1 MKRFV
6 QATILFSALHYV
18 AILSLEGLIFLL
30 AHLPTRLIHLDNLI
44 LALTGLEK
52 ILIFPRVFLRRLWWS
67 EITPGFLNLI
77 LLIVNSLIWGTVL
90 AAWRIYYLR
99 HQKN

>member
-6 QATILFSALHYV
+6 QAAILFSALHYV
-18 AILSLEGLIFLL
+18 VILSLEGLIFLG
-30 AHLPTRLIHLDNLI
+30 AHLPTRLVRLDNLI

-52 ILIFPRVFLRRLWWS
+52 ILVFPRVLMRRLWWS

-77 LLIVNSLIWGTVL
+77 LLIVNSLIWGTAL
-90 AAWRIYYLR
+90 AAWRIYCLR
-99 HQKN
+99 SRKN